1 MSDLNDSNFFLF
13 AARNYQNYS
22 ATFDEFKEDLYRLR
36 YIKKIISR
44 YKNTGEIKERLIL
57 NHLVILR
64 NCFGNEAT
72 VRMIWLKMED
82 HLPQVKCFLIALG
95 MLPKKVYKVKGKNY
109 DTDDIELDSEIV
121 KVLRGIKNG

>member
-1 MSDLNDSNFFLF
+1 MNDLNDQNFLLF

-36 YIKKIISR
+36 YVKKILSR
-44 YKNTGEIKERLIL
+44 YKNTGELKERLIL

-64 NCFGNEAT
+64 NCFGNEPT

-82 HLPQVKCFLIALG
+82 HLPQVKCFLLALG
-95 MLPKKVYKVKGKNY
+95 MLPKNIFVNGKNH
-109 DTDDIELDSEIV
+109 DTDDIELDLEVV
-121 KVLRGIKNG
+121 KILREIKNG